1 MNEPGE
7 LIADALREIAD
18 QAAAPRPMA
27 DAAWRAGHR
36 RQRLG
41 VIATSAAVAAAAIT
55 FAVAVSLGTATGPG
69 PAGPGPAAT
78 GPVSAPGH
86 GGGSISANAGTS
98 APVRLHTPIQFE
110 QVAWTSHTRC
120 AAGAGQMPGPAPAA
134 CVHLTGT
141 GMTITGV
148 RSAGVQRSASG
159 GYELNIRL
167 TPADSRVFAA
177 LTRELAGLHRPH
189 NQFAIIVNGR
199 VLVIPVV
206 EMPMTAG
213 RVQILGFTSR
223 AQAERIVSGPS
234 R

>member
-36 RQRLG
+36 QQRLG

-55 FAVAVSLGTATGPG
+55 IAVAVSLGTAAGPG
-69 PAGPGPAAT
+69 PAGPGPAST

-110 QVAWTSHTRC
+110 QVAWTSDKRC
-120 AAGAGQMPGPAPAA
+120 AAGAGEMPGTAPDS

-141 GMTITGV
+141 GMTITSV
-148 RSAGVQRSASG
+148 ASARVQRVPG
-159 GYELNIRL
+159 GYQLNLRL
-167 TPADSRVFAA
+167 SPADSRVFAA
-177 LTRELAGLHRPH
+177 LTRELAALHSPH
-189 NQFAIIVNGR
+189 NQFAVIADGR
-199 VLVIPVV
+199 VLTLPMV
-206 EMPMTAG
+206 ESPITAG
-213 RVQILGFTSR
+213 RAAITGFTSR
-223 AQAERIVSGPS
+223 AQADRIVWGTA